1 MTAAEMEERGISQN
15 VLTIYEEQVRECV
28 CHKEP
33 GENEYDD
40 RELEM
45 ITMVMTLNKFG
56 FGAQEIGDYFCLAQ
70 RGQETKKERIRMLTR
85 QRRCILDEIHQKE
98 KILGELDYL
107 RHELS

>member
-15 VLTIYEEQVRECV
+15 VLTI
-28 CHKEP
+28 
-33 GENEYDD
+33 YDD

-70 RGQETKKERIRMLTR
+70 RGQETKTERIRMLTR

-98 KILGELDYL
+98 K
-107 RHELS
+107 